1 MDRITRAQRSVVMS
15 RIKSG
20 DTLPERTLR
29 SALHR
34 AGLRFR
40 LHAKLPGRPD
50 IVLPKHRV
58 AIFVHGCFWHQHM
71 KCRDGRT
78 PTSNQQ
84 YWVPKFRRIAKR
96 DRNAVKNLR
105 KLGWRVVICWECEIR
120 ERPKAIMSTIY
131 SRIRFSQSGS

>member
-1 MDRITRAQRSVVMS
+1 
-15 RIKSG
+15 
-20 DTLPERTLR
+20 
-29 SALHR
+29 
-34 AGLRFR
+34 
-40 LHAKLPGRPD
+40 
-50 IVLPKHRV
+50 
-58 AIFVHGCFWHQHM
+58 M